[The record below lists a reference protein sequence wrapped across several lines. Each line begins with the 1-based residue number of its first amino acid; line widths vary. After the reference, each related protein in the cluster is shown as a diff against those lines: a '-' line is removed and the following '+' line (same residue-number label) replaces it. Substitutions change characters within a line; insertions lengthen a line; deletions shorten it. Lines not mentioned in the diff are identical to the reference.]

1 MLSLRVVENT
11 EVKVKLRYHEFTEGK
26 IRISLDAL
34 PMLKK
39 AHYGVYGH
47 ATVELC
53 HWTKSALT
61 GGPSCYKVK
70 FYGAPVGGS
79 HRCVE
84 MGPVG
89 MMCSNKCIYC
99 WRPSESFDPYEPMSQ
114 EVMDPVDMVNGILK
128 ERKRLLS
135 GYFGHAKSSR
145 VKVNEAL
152 QPTHWAISL
161 SGEPTMYPRLPELIK
176 YIKSLPNTKSVF
188 LVTNGLYPE
197 MIEKLWRED
206 ALPTQLYLSLNAPN
220 KELFLKIANP
230 VIHRDDAWERV
241 LRSLELLAKIP
252 TRTVVRITL
261 IKGWNT
267 GSELLDQFAEVLSI
281 GNPHF
286 IEPKSYMHL
295 GHSVYKLSKF
305 NMLRHEEVKEW
316 SLSLLK
322 ALNSRG
328 LRYVFMD
335 EDPNSRITVLQNM
348 DRYVDRWIEKP
359 SNGVNP

>member
-1 MLSLRVVENT
+1 VGESR
-11 EVKVKLRYHEFTEGK
+11 VKVTLRYHEFADG
-26 IRISLDAL
+26 RIVISRDAL
-34 PMLKK
+34 ATLKK

-89 MMCSNKCIYC
+89 MMCSNKCVYC
-99 WRPSESFDPYEPMSQ
+99 WRPSESFDPYEPGYG
-114 EVMDPVDMVNGILK
+114 EVMSPEEIINGVLK
-128 ERKRLLS
+128 ERRRLLS
-135 GYFGHAKSSR
+135 GYFGHSRSSR
-145 VKVNEAL
+145 GKVLEAL

-176 YIKSLPNTKSVF
+176 AIKALPNTKSVF

-197 MIEKLWRED
+197 MIERLWRED

-220 KELFLKIANP
+220 RELFYRIANP
-230 VIHRDDAWERV
+230 VMHRDDAWERV
-241 LRSLELLAKIP
+241 LRSLELLSKIP

-261 IKGWNT
+261 IRGWNT
-267 GSELLDQFAEVLSI
+267 MEDLIPQFAEVLGI

-286 IEPKSYMHL
+286 IEPKSYMNL
-295 GHSVYKLSKF
+295 GHSVYKLTKD
-305 NMLRHEEVKEW
+305 NMLRHSEVREW
-316 SLSLLK
+316 SMMLLK
-322 ALNSRG
+322 ALRDKG
-328 LRYVFMD
+328 MDYVFMD

-348 DRYVDRWIEKP
+348 KRYVDRWIEKP
-359 SNGVNP
+359 TNP